1 MKTRAGFTLLELLIV
16 IAIIGIISAVGL
28 PNLRRDTPQ
37 VRDAARVITADLNR
51 VRSEAIRLNTSVGV
65 TFNPSQGSYR
75 AHLVNSQGTAVPNDG
90 VNSDIIFVG
99 VAANGDIFQRAL
111 TTEFPQAALPSTTFT
126 NNTFWFDVRG
136 LPRNSGGGFGAGT
149 IVLTS
154 KRDTSY
160 KINVTVAAQ
169 GRIERKTP

>member
-1 MKTRAGFTLLELLIV
+1 MIKARAGFTLLELLIV
-16 IAIIGIISAVGL
+16 ITIIGIISAVGL

-51 VRSEAIRLNTSVGV
+51 VRSEAIRLNTPVGI
-65 TFNPSQGSYR
+65 TFVPGSGSYQAYIDANR
-75 AHLVNSQGTAVPNDG
+75 DGTSDDG
-90 VNSDIIFVG
+90 SV
-99 VAANGDIFQRAL
+99 IFQRLLAV
-111 TTEFPQAALPSTTFT
+111 EFPFAVLTSTNLT
-126 NNTFWFDVRG
+126 NNRLWFDVRG

-160 KINVTVAAQ
+160 KIDVTVASQ
-169 GRIERKTP
+169 GRIEWKRP

>member
-1 MKTRAGFTLLELLIV
+1 MTRSRIGFTLLELLIV
-16 IAIIGIISAVGL
+16 IAIIGIIGAVGL
-28 PNLRRDTPQ
+28 PNLRRDIPQ

-51 VRSEAIRLNTSVGV
+51 ARSEAIMLNARVAIS
-65 TFNPSQGSYR
+65 FSPSSGSYCVFVDDTN
-75 AHLVNSQGTAVPNDG
+75 ASDNSRV
-90 VNSDIIFVG
+90 
-99 VAANGDIFQRAL
+99 IFQRAL
-111 TTEFPQAALPSTTFT
+111 LSEFPQAALPSTTFT

-160 KINVTVAAQ
+160 KIDVTVASQ
-169 GRIERKTP
+169 GRIEWKTP